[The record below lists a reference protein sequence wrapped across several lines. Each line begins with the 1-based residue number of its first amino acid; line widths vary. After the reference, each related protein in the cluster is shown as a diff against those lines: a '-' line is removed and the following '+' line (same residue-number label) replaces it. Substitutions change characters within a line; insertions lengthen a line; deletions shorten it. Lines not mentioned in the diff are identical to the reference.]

1 MKISTYAVWDV
12 EWKILG
18 TYDVKLHDLLAY
30 VSLKKGNTIVNLKM
44 SRLFSIATEISFQIY
59 RFFTAIEYFFSSNW
73 KLLIEV
79 RGHNKNFGICKTT
92 KNI

>member
-30 VSLKKGNTIVNLKM
+30 VSLKKGEHNCKFKN
-44 SRLFSIATEISFQIY
+44 AND
-59 RFFTAIEYFFSSNW
+59 FFCCWGIHTFF
-73 KLLIEV
+73 
-79 RGHNKNFGICKTT
+79 F
-92 KNI
+92 

>member
-44 SRLFSIATEISFQIY
+44 RMNVSVVEVFIQ
-59 RFFTAIEYFFSSNW
+59 FFLNSDFIF
-73 KLLIEV
+73 L
-79 RGHNKNFGICKTT
+79 
-92 KNI
+92 